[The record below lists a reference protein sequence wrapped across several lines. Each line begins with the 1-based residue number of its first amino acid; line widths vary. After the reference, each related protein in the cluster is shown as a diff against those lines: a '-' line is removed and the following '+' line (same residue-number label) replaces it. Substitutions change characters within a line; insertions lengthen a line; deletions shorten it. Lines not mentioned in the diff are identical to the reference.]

1 MFLGLREV
9 FHSIRDGI
17 RSDNNKSGS
26 FGFARFENIQ
36 DGSVEIA
43 ERRNAKS
50 SVHEDRESEID
61 NSNAGSFENPLYS
74 SKAENINRLSQ
85 ESNNDDQNVPI
96 SLDLLA
102 LHEHTSAM
110 NSDSE
115 NIELKT

>member
-1 MFLGLREV
+1 MREV
-9 FHSIRDGI
+9 FYSVRVGI

-43 ERRNAKS
+43 GGRNAANS
-50 SVHEDRESEID
+50 HVNEEEECEID

-74 SKAENINRLSQ
+74 SKAENINSLAQ
-85 ESNNDDQNVPI
+85 ETSSDDQNVPI

-102 LHEHTSAM
+102 LNDYTNVI

-115 NIELKT
+115 GIELNS